1 MGNTLLNDK
10 KMDWRDLVYGPVRS
24 RRLGQSLGINLT
36 PLELK
41 VCNFSCG
48 YCRVGVP
55 SKGYAEA
62 EDFEKYGLTPDNI
75 REYICEG
82 LEHHARNR
90 TKIDYITIA
99 GNGEPTLYPWF
110 EDAVEDLLINRGILG
125 SAKPTAIFTN
135 ATMLREEGVRRA
147 IYELDR
153 RFFKLDAGDE
163 KTFRRTNAPIG
174 ITYDEVIKNLLAS
187 DNYELSIAVTSG
199 DISNYDSFF
208 NPQFIKSLK
217 KMRFLRTFVYDID
230 IPKTVS
236 PRFNRKTEKER
247 LDEMAEHIRKETDKE
262 VVVLWEPTTRE
273 SNIPLYPQQIN

>member
-1 MGNTLLNDK
+1 MEWTDV
-10 KMDWRDLVYGPVRS
+10 VYGPVKS

-55 SKGYAEA
+55 SKGDSTQ
-62 EDFEKYGLTPDNI
+62 EDFEKYGLTPDNV
-75 REYICEG
+75 RKAICEG
-82 LEHHARNR
+82 LEYHARNK
-90 TKIDYITIA
+90 TKIDYIAIA
-99 GNGEPTLYPWF
+99 GNGEPTLYPWL
-110 EDAVEDLLINRGILG
+110 EDVVEDLLINRSILG

-135 ATMLREEGVRRA
+135 ATKVRQEEVRRA
-147 IYELDR
+147 IYKLDR

-163 KTFRRTNAPIG
+163 KTFRRINIPIG
-174 ITYDEVIKNLLAS
+174 ITYGEVIENLLSS

-199 DISNYDSFF
+199 DVSNYDSFF
-208 NPQFIKSLK
+208 NTDFIEALRE
-217 KMRFLRTFVYDID
+217 MRFTRTFVYDID

-236 PRFNRKTEKER
+236 PRFNRKTEEER
-247 LDEMAEHIRKETDKE
+247 MDKLAEYLRKETCKE
-262 VVVLWEPTTRE
+262 VIVLWEPTTRE